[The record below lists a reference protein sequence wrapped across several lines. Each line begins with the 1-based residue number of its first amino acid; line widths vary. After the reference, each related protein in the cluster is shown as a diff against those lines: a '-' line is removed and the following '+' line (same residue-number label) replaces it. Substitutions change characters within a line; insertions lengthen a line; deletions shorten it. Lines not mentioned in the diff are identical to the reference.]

1 MEVQKK
7 SGGLEL
13 NIGYKQATAR
23 SRVRPNQPSLH
34 SLLITK
40 FVARKRVVI
49 EYDPLVLEVVVE
61 VDQPLV
67 V

>member
-7 SGGLEL
+7 SGALPL
-13 NIGYKQATAR
+13 NIGYEQATTR
-23 SRVRPNQPSLH
+23 SQVRPNQPLLH

-40 FVARKRVVI
+40 FVARKRVGI

-61 VDQPLV
+61 VDQHLV